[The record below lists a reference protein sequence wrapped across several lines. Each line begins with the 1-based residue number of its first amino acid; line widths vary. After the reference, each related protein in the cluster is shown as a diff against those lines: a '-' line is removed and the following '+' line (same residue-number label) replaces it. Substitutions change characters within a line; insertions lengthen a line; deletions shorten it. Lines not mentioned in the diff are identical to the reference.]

1 MQTKRPILA
10 TLQYKKM
17 QASNKTFIHGLE
29 HTTNVQHQ
37 RLISVK
43 IQCNGQTMN
52 RQCTVVKQSS
62 YKTEINQRAREKYVA
77 LMKKLKKSL
86 ISQKLW
92 PGQCKIRLKYFF
104 NIYNVLI
111 NTLHGKVLKY
121 VLTFIY
127 DFPQRSRE
135 DICKELLF

>member
-1 MQTKRPILA
+1 
-10 TLQYKKM
+10 
-17 QASNKTFIHGLE
+17 
-29 HTTNVQHQ
+29 
-37 RLISVK
+37 
-43 IQCNGQTMN
+43 
-52 RQCTVVKQSS
+52 
-62 YKTEINQRAREKYVA
+62 
-77 LMKKLKKSL
+77 MKKFKKSL

-127 DFPQRSRE
+127 DFPQR
-135 DICKELLF
+135 